1 MENMD
6 IKHGKAG
13 RYLICLLLLGI
24 ISLILFLGF
33 SLFNTKGEPREAI
46 VALSMLQSGDW
57 ISPINNGVDIAY
69 KPPFFHWC
77 VALCSL
83 IGGGVTEFSSRF
95 PSALATIIMVV
106 VAYLYMLKNKVD
118 AKLAFL
124 TGLITLS
131 AFEVHRASMACRV
144 DMVLSALTVMAIY
157 SFHSWYEHKSKW
169 QAVLTVLLLSGAF
182 LTKGPIGAILP
193 CMVIGAYMLVRGE
206 RFFSA
211 FFKCIGMVIASA
223 VIPFFWYY
231 AAYQERGEAFLYL
244 VYEENVL
251 RFMGKMAYS
260 SHEAP
265 AIYNVLTMITGFLPF
280 TLLILFSLFVLRGK
294 LHINTAA
301 CKKCNVKSWFARM
314 WQRIQNMSDQDLIS
328 LLSAVLIFVFYCIPK
343 SKRSVYLLPVYPF
356 AAYYI
361 TKYILW
367 IADKHRSVAK
377 AYGWVLSVIA
387 LLMPVLVGVVVSG
400 VVPHTIFHGKHAAD
414 NVQYLISFES
424 MNIGL
429 TFILLTLVLVATVY
443 FFVKTSKGRDA
454 YKLCYSLCSLV
465 FSIYL
470 MLDGVILPRVMNVK
484 SDYYVAN
491 EISQLV
497 PQGEKIWDYR
507 SDWKPG
513 ERSRMHQFTI
523 NFYMGDTVVP
533 LDFHK
538 PQRGYMIM
546 GDDDYAVFGK
556 AYPTY
561 KLKLIK
567 RFDHRSCDDK
577 RVLTL
582 YSFNVNR

>member
-1 MENMD
+1 MENME
-6 IKHGKAG
+6 IKQSKAVK
-13 RYLICLLLLGI
+13 YLICLLLLGI
-24 ISLILFLGF
+24 VSLILFLGF

-57 ISPINNGVDIAY
+57 VSPINNGVDIAY

-95 PSALATIIMVV
+95 PSALATIIMVLV
-106 VAYLYMLKNKVD
+106 SYLYMLKNKVD
-118 AKLAFL
+118 ARLAFL

-157 SFHSWYEHKSKW
+157 SFHNWYTNKGKW
-169 QAVLTVLLLSGAF
+169 QVLLTILFLSGAF

-193 CMVIGAYMLVRGE
+193 CMVIGVYMLVRGE
-206 RFFSA
+206 GFFSA
-211 FFKCIGMVIASA
+211 FFKCIGMVIAA
-223 VIPFFWYY
+223 TVIPFFWYY
-231 AAYQERGEAFLYL
+231 AAYQERGESFLYL

-251 RFMGKMAYS
+251 RFMGKMVYS

-265 AIYNVLTMITGFLPF
+265 AIYNVLTMITGFLPY
-280 TLLILFSLFVLRGK
+280 TLLILFSLFVVLRGK
-294 LHINTAA
+294 LHFGSQAGV
-301 CKKCNVKSWFARM
+301 KCNIKAKLNNI
-314 WQRIQNMSDQDLIS
+314 WQGIRKMSDQDLIS

-356 AAYYI
+356 AAYYMA
-361 TKYILW
+361 KYVLW

-377 AYGWVLSVIA
+377 AYGWLLTVIA
-387 LLMPVLVGVVVSG
+387 LLMPVLVGVVMTG
-400 VVPHTIFHGKHAAD
+400 VVPHSIFHGKHAEE
-414 NVQYLISFES
+414 NIQYLVSFES
-424 MNIGL
+424 MNIGIAFIAL
-429 TFILLTLVLVATVY
+429 TFVVLVAVY
-443 FFVKTSKGRDA
+443 AFVKTSKKKDA
-454 YKLCYSLCSLV
+454 HKLCYSLCCLV

-491 EISQLV
+491 EIGRLV
-497 PQGEKIWDYR
+497 PKGEKIWDYR
-507 SDWKPG
+507 SSWKPG

-523 NFYMGDTVVP
+523 NFYLGDTVVP

-546 GDDDYAVFGK
+546 GDDDYAVFSK
-556 AYPTY
+556 SYPTY
-561 KLKLIK
+561 ELKKIK

-577 RVLTL
+577 RILTL
-582 YSFNVNR
+582 YSFNKK